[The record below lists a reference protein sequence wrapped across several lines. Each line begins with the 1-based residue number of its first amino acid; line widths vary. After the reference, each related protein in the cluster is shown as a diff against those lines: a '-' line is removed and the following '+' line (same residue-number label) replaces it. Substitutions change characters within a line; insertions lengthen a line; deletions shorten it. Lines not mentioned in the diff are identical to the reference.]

1 MRRLRAIAIASV
13 VVILAVP
20 AQSEVPLPAFLQV
33 LGNVT
38 NSARPVG
45 NALVI
50 ALNLNSLQAVQTFS
64 GSDGSFAMPQ
74 LPSGVYRIIAMK
86 YGFAPAIETVI
97 PTKKEHRVKLRMETE
112 KQQSRGANQEIW
124 EIRGSLPPDILRQ
137 IDMVMTPPP
146 DPIGALASTVYAPPR
161 FKGEM
166 MSMTGMTAST
176 SAPTGATFAQ
186 TAVGLQSRVGD
197 NWQIGFHGNLHRVGD
212 PADGESFATPAA
224 EASAAQIEVRSS
236 PTDSY
241 RIASTR
247 SWWRYRDDV
256 PDVSHQTDDSHQADI
271 RSNNF
276 EWEHG
281 DSKVQVRYLAQQNIF
296 VASPGSDL
304 IEIVGG
310 TNVIQTPRNEMGVSL
325 RVTQES
331 LRNTPGAIASPTL
344 RTADL
349 TANAKFEIVPA
360 LKIDYGMSSRVG
372 LYGTE
377 WAPRSGAE
385 LKIGKDTVLMVSG
398 MYKVFDAAQQNTLP
412 SVIVWSDDSR
422 LLPHYSYSGGI
433 VSGNASGE
441 HFSVIG
447 TVSAADTPLRIV
459 FTDGLEHF
467 WDGLYIDA
475 GDIRRDVRIAFR
487 KELGSRILLDIS
499 STAGTATPGHP
510 AVTPRGSEKLYV
522 SGDVES
528 TFSPTRTTLAV
539 SYRQIQQP
547 QPSGNG
553 DPYRTQRVDVRVA
566 QSLHLPLDLKVLLGI
581 ELARSENSRIL
592 LDALDADGN
601 TRRYIGGL
609 AVNF

>member
-1 MRRLRAIAIASV
+1 MRRLRAIAIASAI
-13 VVILAVP
+13 VILAVP

-38 NSARPVG
+38 SSARPVG

-50 ALNLNSLQAVQTFS
+50 ALNLNSLEAIQTFS
-64 GSDGSFAMPQ
+64 GSDGSFSLPQ
-74 LPSGVYRIIAMK
+74 LPAGVYKIIAMK
-86 YGFAPAIETVI
+86 YGFTPAIETIV
-97 PTKKEHRVKLRMETE
+97 PTKKEHRVKFRLETE
-112 KQQSRGANQEIW
+112 KQSHDTNQRMW
-124 EIRGSLPPDILRQ
+124 EIRGSLPPDILRD

-146 DPIGALASTVYAPPR
+146 DPIGVSATEAYAAPR
-161 FKGEM
+161 FKGDL
-166 MSMTGMTAST
+166 MSMTGMTSSATTST
-176 SAPTGATFAQ
+176 SGPAFAQ
-186 TAVGLQSRVGD
+186 TALGLQSRLGE
-197 NWQIGFHGNLHRVGD
+197 NWQLGFRGNLHRVED
-212 PADGESFATPAA
+212 PNQNETFGTPVA
-224 EASAAQIEVRSS
+224 EASTAQIELRSS

-241 RIASTR
+241 RLASAR
-247 SWWRYRDDV
+247 SWWRYRDDL
-256 PDVSHQTDDSHQADI
+256 PDDAHQADI

-276 EWEHG
+276 EWQHG
-281 DSKVQVRYLAQQNIF
+281 DSRVQVRYLEQQNIF
-296 VASPGSDL
+296 LATPGSDL
-304 IEIVGG
+304 IEIAGG
-310 TNVIQTPRNEMGVSL
+310 TTVIQTARNDVGVSL

-331 LRNTPGAIASPTL
+331 IRNTPGTVTAPTL

-349 TANAKFEIVPA
+349 TTNAKFVVAPA
-360 LKIDYGMSSRVG
+360 FTFDYGMSSRVG

-385 LKIGKDTVLMVSG
+385 LKIGKDTTLVVSG
-398 MYKVFDAAQQNTLP
+398 MYKLVDVTQQNTLP
-412 SVIVWSDDSR
+412 SVVVWSDDSH
-422 LLPHYSYSGGI
+422 LLPHYSYSAGI
-433 VSGNASGE
+433 VSGDTSAE

-447 TVSAADTPLRIV
+447 SVSATDTPLRIV

-475 GDIRRDVRIAFR
+475 GDVRRDIRVSFR
-487 KELGSRILLDIS
+487 KELGSRVLLDVS
-499 STAGTATPGHP
+499 SMAGTAAP
-510 AVTPRGSEKLYV
+510 AHAVVTHGSEKIYLA
-522 SGDVES
+522 GDVES
-528 TFSPTRTTLAV
+528 TYSPTRTTLAV

-547 QPSGNG
+547 QPAGG

-592 LDALDADGN
+592 LDALDADGS

>member
-1 MRRLRAIAIASV
+1 MRRLRAIAIASAI
-13 VVILAVP
+13 VILAVP

-38 NSARPVG
+38 SSARPVG

-50 ALNLNSLQAVQTFS
+50 ALNLNNLEAIQTFS
-64 GSDGSFAMPQ
+64 GSDGSFALPQ
-74 LPSGVYRIIAMK
+74 LPSGVYKIIAMK
-86 YGFAPAIETVI
+86 YGFSPAIETVV
-97 PTKKEHRVKLRMETE
+97 PTKKDHHLKLRLETE
-112 KQQSRGANQEIW
+112 KQSRSSNQQIW
-124 EIRGSLPPDILRQ
+124 EIRGSLPPDILRD

-146 DPIGALASTVYAPPR
+146 DPIGPVATAAYAVPR

-166 MSMTGMTAST
+166 MSMTGMTS
-176 SAPTGATFAQ
+176 GAMSQSSPAFAQ
-186 TAVGLQSRVGD
+186 TALGLQSRLGD
-197 NWQIGFHGNLHRVGD
+197 NWQLGFRGNLHRVED
-212 PADGESFATPAA
+212 PNDNESFGTPVA
-224 EASAAQIEVRSS
+224 EASAAQIELRSS

-241 RIASTR
+241 RLASTR
-247 SWWRYRDDV
+247 SWWRYRDDL
-256 PDVSHQTDDSHQADI
+256 PDDSHQADI

-276 EWEHG
+276 EWQHG
-281 DSKVQVRYLAQQNIF
+281 DSRVQVRYLAQQNIF
-296 VASPGSDL
+296 VATPGSAL
-304 IEIVGG
+304 IEIAGD
-310 TNVIQTPRNEMGVSL
+310 TNVIKTQRNDVGVSL

-331 LRNTPGAIASPTL
+331 LRNTPGTLTGPTL

-349 TANAKFEIVPA
+349 TANAKFVLLPA
-360 LKIDYGMSSRVG
+360 FTIDYGMSSRVG

-385 LKIGKDTVLMVSG
+385 LKVGKDTVIVVSG
-398 MYKVFDAAQQNTLP
+398 MYKVVDATQQNTLP
-412 SVIVWSDDSR
+412 SVIVFSDDSH

-433 VSGNASGE
+433 VSGDPNHE
-441 HFSVIG
+441 HFSLIG
-447 TVSAADTPLRIV
+447 SVSAADTPLRIV
-459 FTDGLEHF
+459 FTDGVEHF

-487 KELGSRILLDIS
+487 KEVGHRLLVDVS
-499 STAGTATPGHP
+499 SMAGTAGP
-510 AVTPRGSEKLYV
+510 AHASNTSRGTEKLYV
-522 SGDVES
+522 AGDVES

-547 QPSGNG
+547 QLNGG
-553 DPYRTQRVDVRVA
+553 DPSRTQRVDFRVA

>member
-1 MRRLRAIAIASV
+1 MRRLRAIAIATTAI
-13 VVILAVP
+13 VILAVP

-38 NSARPVG
+38 SATRPVG

-50 ALNLNSLQAVQTFS
+50 ALNLNSLDAIQTFS
-64 GSDGSFAMPQ
+64 ASDGSFSLPQ
-74 LPSGVYRIIAMK
+74 LPAGVYKIVAMK
-86 YGFAPAIETVI
+86 YGFAPAIETIV
-97 PTKKEHRVKLRMETE
+97 PTKKDHRLKLRMESE
-112 KQQSRGANQEIW
+112 KQSRGTNQQMW

-146 DPIGALASTVYAPPR
+146 DPIGPVATAAYEMPR
-161 FKGEM
+161 FRGDM
-166 MSMTGMTAST
+166 MSMTGMSTGPT
-176 SAPTGATFAQ
+176 SASGPAFAQ
-186 TAVGLQSRVGD
+186 TALGLQSRIGD
-197 NWQIGFHGNLHRVGD
+197 NWQLGFRGNLHRVED
-212 PADGESFATPAA
+212 QTDNDSFGSPVAQ
-224 EASAAQIEVRSS
+224 ASAAQIELRSS

-241 RIASTR
+241 KLASTR

-256 PDVSHQTDDSHQADI
+256 PDDSHQADI
-271 RSNNF
+271 RSHNF

-281 DSKVQVRYLAQQNIF
+281 DSRVQVRYLAQQNLF
-296 VASPGSDL
+296 AATPGSDL
-304 IEIVGG
+304 IEINGG
-310 TNVIQTPRNEMGVSL
+310 TNVIQTRRNEVGVSL

-331 LRNTPGAIASPTL
+331 LRSTPGIATGPTL

-360 LKIDYGMSSRVG
+360 FTVDYGMSSRVG

-385 LKIGKDTVLMVSG
+385 IKIGKDTALVVSG
-398 MYKVFDAAQQNTLP
+398 MYKVIDAVHQNTLP

-422 LLPHYSYSGGI
+422 LLPHYSYSAGI
-433 VSGNASGE
+433 VSGDTAHE
-441 HFSVIG
+441 HFSVVG

-475 GDIRRDVRIAFR
+475 GDVRRDVRLAFR
-487 KELGSRILLDIS
+487 KELGSRFLLDVS
-499 STAGTATPGHP
+499 SMAGTATPGHTSLN
-510 AVTPRGSEKLYV
+510 AHGTDKLYV
-522 SGDVES
+522 AGDVES
-528 TFSPTRTTLAV
+528 TFSPTRTTVAV

-547 QPSGNG
+547 QPNG
-553 DPYRTQRVDVRVA
+553 GDAYRTHRVDVRVA

>member
-1 MRRLRAIAIASV
+1 MRRLRAIAIASAI
-13 VVILAVP
+13 VILAVP

-38 NSARPVG
+38 SSTRPVN

-50 ALNLNSLQAVQTFS
+50 ALNLNSLDSIQTFS
-64 GSDGSFAMPQ
+64 GSDGSFSLPQ
-74 LPSGVYRIIAMK
+74 LPSGVYKIIAMK
-86 YGFAPAIETVI
+86 YGFAPAIETIV
-97 PTKKEHRVKLRMETE
+97 PTKKEHRVRLRLETE
-112 KQQSRGANQEIW
+112 KQSRSNNQQMW
-124 EIRGSLPPDILRQ
+124 EIRASLPPDILRD

-146 DPIGALASTVYAPPR
+146 DPIGALPTSAYAAPR
-161 FKGEM
+161 FKGDLT
-166 MSMTGMTAST
+166 SMTGMTSGTT
-176 SAPTGATFAQ
+176 SASGPAFAQ
-186 TAVGLQSRVGD
+186 TALGLQSRVGD
-197 NWQIGFHGNLHRVGD
+197 NWQVGFRGNLHRIED
-212 PADGESFATPAA
+212 PNSNESFGMPAA
-224 EASAAQIEVRSS
+224 EASAAQIELRSS

-241 RIASTR
+241 RLASTR

-256 PDVSHQTDDSHQADI
+256 PEDSHQADI
-271 RSNNF
+271 RSHNF
-276 EWEHG
+276 EWQHG
-281 DSKVQVRYLAQQNIF
+281 DSHVQVRYLAQQNIF
-296 VASPGSDL
+296 LATPGSDL
-304 IEIVGG
+304 IEVAAG
-310 TNVIQTPRNEMGVSL
+310 TSVIQTQRNDVGVLL

-331 LRNTPGAIASPTL
+331 LRNTPGTVTGPTL

-349 TANAKFEIVPA
+349 TTNAKFVVVPA
-360 LKIDYGMSSRVG
+360 FTVDYGMSSRVG

-385 LKIGKDTVLMVSG
+385 LKIGKDTTIVVSG
-398 MYKVFDAAQQNTLP
+398 MYKVVDSTQQNTLP
-412 SVIVWSDDSR
+412 SVVVWTDDSR
-422 LLPHYSYSGGI
+422 LLPHYSYSAGI
-433 VSGNASGE
+433 VSGETSGE
-441 HFSVIG
+441 HFSLIG

-475 GDIRRDVRIAFR
+475 GDVRRDVRIAFR
-487 KELGSRILLDIS
+487 KELGRSVLLDVS
-499 STAGTATPGHP
+499 STAGTAAPAHA
-510 AVTPRGSEKLYV
+510 AVTRGSEKLYV
-522 SGDVES
+522 AGDVES

-547 QPSGNG
+547 QPSGG
-553 DPYRTQRVDVRVA
+553 DPYRTQRFDVRVA

-581 ELARSENSRIL
+581 ELAHSENSRVL

>member
-1 MRRLRAIAIASV
+1 MRRLRAIAIASAAI
-13 VVILAVP
+13 VILAVP

-38 NSARPVG
+38 SSTRPVG

-50 ALNLNSLQAVQTFS
+50 ALNLNSLDAIQTFS
-64 GSDGSFAMPQ
+64 ASDGTFSLPQ
-74 LPSGVYRIIAMK
+74 LPAGVYKIIAMK
-86 YGFAPAIETVI
+86 YGFAPAIETIV
-97 PTKKEHRVKLRMETE
+97 PTKKDHRVKLKMEAE
-112 KQQSRGANQEIW
+112 KQARGTNQQMW
-124 EIRGSLPPDILRQ
+124 EIRGSLPPDILRE

-146 DPIGALASTVYAPPR
+146 DPIGPAATAAYEMPR
-161 FKGEM
+161 FRGDM
-166 MSMTGMTAST
+166 TSMTGMSSGST
-176 SAPTGATFAQ
+176 SASGAAFAQ
-186 TAVGLQSRVGD
+186 TAFGLQSRIGE
-197 NWQIGFHGNLHRVGD
+197 NWQLGFRGNLHRVEDPTDGD
-212 PADGESFATPAA
+212 SFGTPAA
-224 EASAAQIEVRSS
+224 QASAAQIELRSS

-241 RIASTR
+241 KLASTR
-247 SWWRYRDDV
+247 SWWRYRDDL
-256 PDVSHQTDDSHQADI
+256 PEDSHQADI
-271 RSNNF
+271 RSHNF

-281 DSKVQVRYLAQQNIF
+281 GSRVQVRYLAQQNLF
-296 VASPGSDL
+296 AATPGSDL
-304 IEIVGG
+304 IEIAGG
-310 TNVIQTPRNEMGVSL
+310 TSVIQTRRNEVGVSL

-331 LRNTPGAIASPTL
+331 LRGAPGTVTGPTL

-360 LKIDYGMSSRVG
+360 FTVNYGMSSRVG

-385 LKIGKDTVLMVSG
+385 VKIGRDTAIVVSG
-398 MYKVFDAAQQNTLP
+398 MYKVVDAMHQNTLP

-422 LLPHYSYSGGI
+422 LLPHYAYSAGI
-433 VSGNASGE
+433 VSGDTARE

-447 TVSAADTPLRIV
+447 SVSAADTPLRIV

-475 GDIRRDVRIAFR
+475 GDVRRDLRVAFR
-487 KELGSRILLDIS
+487 KELGSRFLLDVS
-499 STAGTATPGHP
+499 SMAGTATPSHP
-510 AVTPRGSEKLYV
+510 TVNARGMDKLYV
-522 SGDVES
+522 AGDVES

-547 QPSGNG
+547 QPNG
-553 DPYRTQRVDVRVA
+553 GDAYRTHRVDLRVA

-592 LDALDADGN
+592 LDALDADGS
-601 TRRYIGGL
+601 TRRYLGGL
-609 AVNF
+609 SVNF

>member
-13 VVILAVP
+13 IVILAVP
-20 AQSEVPLPAFLQV
+20 AQSEVPLPPFLQV

-38 NSARPVG
+38 SSTRPVG

-50 ALNLNSLQAVQTFS
+50 ALNLNSLDAIQTFS
-64 GSDGSFAMPQ
+64 GSDGSFSLPQ
-74 LPSGVYRIIAMK
+74 LPSGVYKIIAMK
-86 YGFAPAIETVI
+86 YGFAPAIETIV
-97 PTKKEHRVKLRMETE
+97 PTKKEHRVKLRLETE
-112 KQQSRGANQEIW
+112 KQSRGNNQQMW
-124 EIRGSLPPDILRQ
+124 EIRASLPPDILRD

-146 DPIGALASTVYAPPR
+146 DPIGALPTSAYASPR
-161 FKGEM
+161 FKGDLT
-166 MSMTGMTAST
+166 SMTGMTSGTT
-176 SAPTGATFAQ
+176 SASGPAFAQ
-186 TAVGLQSRVGD
+186 TALGLQSRVGD
-197 NWQIGFHGNLHRVGD
+197 NWQVGFRGNLHRIED
-212 PADGESFATPAA
+212 PNSNESFGTPAA
-224 EASAAQIEVRSS
+224 EASAAQIELRSS

-241 RIASTR
+241 RLASTR

-256 PDVSHQTDDSHQADI
+256 PEDSHQADI
-271 RSNNF
+271 RSHNF

-281 DSKVQVRYLAQQNIF
+281 DSRVQVRYLAQQNIF
-296 VASPGSDL
+296 LATPGSDL
-304 IEIVGG
+304 IEVAAG
-310 TNVIQTPRNEMGVSL
+310 TNVIQTQRNDVGVLL

-331 LRNTPGAIASPTL
+331 LRNTPGTVTGPTL

-349 TANAKFEIVPA
+349 TTNAKFVVVPA
-360 LKIDYGMSSRVG
+360 FTLDYGMSSRVG

-385 LKIGKDTVLMVSG
+385 LKIGKDTTIVVSG
-398 MYKVFDAAQQNTLP
+398 MYKVVDSTQQNTLP
-412 SVIVWSDDSR
+412 SVVVWTDDSR
-422 LLPHYSYSGGI
+422 LLPHYCYSAGI
-433 VSGNASGE
+433 VSGETSGE

-475 GDIRRDVRIAFR
+475 GDIRRDVRVAFR
-487 KELGSRILLDIS
+487 KELGSRVLLDVS
-499 STAGTATPGHP
+499 STAGTAAP
-510 AVTPRGSEKLYV
+510 AHAAVSRGSEKFYLV
-522 SGDVES
+522 GDVES
-528 TFSPTRTTLAV
+528 TFSPTRTTIAV

-547 QPSGNG
+547 QPSGG
-553 DPYRTQRVDVRVA
+553 DPYRTQRFDVRVA

-581 ELARSENSRIL
+581 ELAHSENSRVL

>member
-1 MRRLRAIAIASV
+1 MRRLRAIAIASAI
-13 VVILAVP
+13 VILAVP

-38 NSARPVG
+38 SATRPVG

-50 ALNLNSLQAVQTFS
+50 ALNLNNLDAIQTFS
-64 GSDGSFAMPQ
+64 GSDGSFSLPQ
-74 LPSGVYRIIAMK
+74 LPSGVYKIIAMK
-86 YGFAPAIETVI
+86 YGFAPAIETIV
-97 PTKKEHRVKLRMETE
+97 PTRKEHRVKLRLEAAKE
-112 KQQSRGANQEIW
+112 ARSSNQKMW
-124 EIRGSLPPDILRQ
+124 EIRGSLPPDILRE
-137 IDMVMTPPP
+137 IDMVMMPPP
-146 DPIGALASTVYAPPR
+146 DPIGPAATAAYEMPR
-161 FKGEM
+161 FRGEM

-176 SAPTGATFAQ
+176 GQTSNSGPAFAQ
-186 TAVGLQSRVGD
+186 TALGLQSRIGD
-197 NWQIGFHGNLHRVGD
+197 NWQIGFRGNLHRIED
-212 PADGESFATPAA
+212 QNDNQSFGTPVA

-241 RIASTR
+241 RLASTR
-247 SWWRYRDDV
+247 SWWRYRDDA
-256 PDVSHQTDDSHQADI
+256 PADDSHQADI
-271 RSNNF
+271 RSHNF

-281 DSKVQVRYLAQQNIF
+281 DSRVQVHYLAQQNLF
-296 VASPGSDL
+296 VATPGSDL
-304 IEIVGG
+304 IEVVAG
-310 TNVIQTPRNEMGVSL
+310 TTVFQTQRNDVGVSL

-331 LRNTPGAIASPTL
+331 LRNTAVTGPTL

-349 TANAKFEIVPA
+349 TTNAKFVLVPA
-360 LKIDYGMSSRVG
+360 LTLDYGMSSRVG
-372 LYGTE
+372 MYGTE

-385 LKIGKDTVLMVSG
+385 LKLGKDTTLIVSG
-398 MYKVFDAAQQNTLP
+398 MYKVVDATQQNTLP

-422 LLPHYSYSGGI
+422 LLPRYAYSAGI
-433 VSGNASGE
+433 VSGDPSRE

-475 GDIRRDVRIAFR
+475 GDVRRDIRVAFR
-487 KELGSRILLDIS
+487 KELGSHLLVDIS
-499 STAGTATPGHP
+499 SMAGTATPGRPTVISHG
-510 AVTPRGSEKLYV
+510 TEKLYLA
-522 SGDVES
+522 GDVES

-547 QPSGNG
+547 QPNG
-553 DPYRTQRVDVRVA
+553 LDPYRTQRVDLRVA
-566 QSLHLPLDLKVLLGI
+566 QSLHLPLDLKLLLGI

-592 LDALDADGN
+592 LDALDTDGN